1 MDNPIIGYRLWAI
14 EVENKAVSIST
25 PFHKKIL
32 FLTKKLAQIKKKLY
46 LCALVFAQ
54 TQENCLVKGEKHNE
68 MTQPLHT
75 ISNTNMQAFGNTGGS
90 SVSFAGGWSSLSVT
104 KTTSFIAIQEETM
117 STVTYS
123 PGTTYTPYNPS
134 ETTLYTLQPSGPR
147 RSRGENPGGNAVG
160 DQTQPIGD
168 MLLPLLAMA
177 AAYIIVKLFR
187 NRKTSHTL

>member
-1 MDNPIIGYRLWAI
+1 
-14 EVENKAVSIST
+14 
-25 PFHKKIL
+25 
-32 FLTKKLAQIKKKLY
+32 
-46 LCALVFAQ
+46 
-54 TQENCLVKGEKHNE
+54 
-68 MTQPLHT
+68 
-75 ISNTNMQAFGNTGGS
+75 
-90 SVSFAGGWSSLSVT
+90 
-104 KTTSFIAIQEETM
+104 M

-177 AAYIIVKLFR
+177 VAYMIVKLFR
-187 NRKTSHTL
+187 NHKTSHTL